1 MPERIYRGTLLVLWR
16 HTNCLAANKSQEQHS
31 SSQQAVGP
39 AWWPLFFFFFF
50 FCFSF
55 FLSRDLALI
64 HSHSSDVLTPKG
76 PCPGGDWTAHAPA
89 RSAKKKKKKRPD
101 GGQLLSFYRIIV
113 TTFSAQ
119 SEMVLKKSW
128 HLTFWVLLLFS
139 HISFFLCCQLHKHL
153 FFFSFLSLSFF
164 FFSAEAVARQHK
176 GVLYGT
182 WSYLQGSFAT
192 HWGPGLGWR

>member
-39 AWWPLFFFFFF
+39 AWWPLFFFLSFL
-50 FCFSF
+50 F

-89 RSAKKKKKKRPD
+89 RSAKKKKKRPD

-139 HISFFLCCQLHKHL
+139 HISFFLCCQLHKHRI
-153 FFFSFLSLSFF
+153 FFSFLSLSLF
-164 FFSAEAVARQHK
+164 FFSSQLKLWLGSIKAYCMALDLTYRVALRHTGAQVWV
-176 GVLYGT
+176 GARG
-182 WSYLQGSFAT
+182 
-192 HWGPGLGWR
+192 